1 MAPEYIFK
9 RGFNLFHFVAKFPQ
23 HSFNGGNCFVDTQ
36 YIFAI
41 GRSIDEAKALV
52 DAHYAKL
59 NISCKSIEQVLP
71 DNTTNCDLKRLARP
85 ADTLGFTRGVMVKT
99 PAVKAVLSALDS
111 DEDELDS
118 LPNIIQQVA
127 NKCGL
132 SVTELETQ
140 LEPFV

>member
-1 MAPEYIFK
+1 MAAEYIFK

-52 DAHYAKL
+52 EAHYAKL
-59 NISCKSIEQVLP
+59 NINCKLIEQVLP
-71 DNTTNCDLKRLARP
+71 DNTTNCDLKRLAHP
-85 ADTLGFTRGVMVKT
+85 TDTLGFTRGVLVKT

-111 DEDELDS
+111 EEEAPENLSD
-118 LPNIIQQVA
+118 IMKQVA

-132 SVTELETQ
+132 SLAELDVQ
-140 LEPFV
+140 LEPFI